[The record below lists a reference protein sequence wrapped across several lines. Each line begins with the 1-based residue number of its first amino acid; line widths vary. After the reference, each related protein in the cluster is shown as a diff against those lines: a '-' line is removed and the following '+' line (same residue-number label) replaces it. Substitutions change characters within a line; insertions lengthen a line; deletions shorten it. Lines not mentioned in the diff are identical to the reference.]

1 MVKVLPEPIREEI
14 LILKRRG
21 LAIFLVLLLVLAL
34 TVTGCGSRNTGTPS
48 TDTGD
53 QAKEVPT
60 LNISYIFTNHQTPL
74 VAAMHQGEKF
84 KDKGTYLKEIVPKE
98 KYELYSDGIKV
109 CKLNVVTAKS
119 GSETATLFA
128 QGHIDVGLASVTA
141 IMTAIDSGTPIKI
154 LSPIQ
159 TEGMALVFP
168 KGSEIKNWDGFV
180 NYAKT
185 SARPVVIGY
194 HSPTSAPKI
203 VFEAAL
209 FDAGLK
215 TTQDAND
222 TSADILLADLKE
234 TTNFIPAL
242 TGKQVEG
249 WVGPSPFPE
258 VALTEDVGQV
268 VVQLRDLPPQGKWHD
283 TPCCVVAGSDKAIA
297 SYPQELKA
305 LLKLIA
311 QNSEWCNQNLEE
323 AANITAEWIGISKE
337 AAEKATLKY
346 TTDPSASWKEG
357 IGIYLK
363 TLDKMSKFN
372 GQLKGKE
379 LKDAEAPLFDFRFVK

>member
-1 MVKVLPEPIREEI
+1 
-14 LILKRRG
+14 LKKRG
-21 LAIFLVLLLVLAL
+21 LLSIFFILLLAFAL
-34 TVTGCGSRNTGTPS
+34 TISGCGSQSAS
-48 TDTGD
+48 TSSDKTGD
-53 QAKEVPT
+53 QTKEVPT

-74 VAAMHQGEKF
+74 VVAMHQGEKF
-84 KDKGTYLKEIVPKE
+84 KDKGTYLKEVVPKE
-98 KYELYSDGIKV
+98 KYELYSDGNKV
-109 CKLNVVTAKS
+109 CKLNVITSKS

-141 IMTAIDSGTPIKI
+141 IMTAVDSGNPIKI

-168 KGSEIKNWDGFV
+168 KGSEIKDWDAFIK
-180 NYAKT
+180 YAKA
-185 SARPVVIGY
+185 SAKPVAIGY

-215 TTQDAND
+215 ITQDAND
-222 TSADILLADLKE
+222 TSADILLVDLKE

-249 WVGPSPFPE
+249 WVGPSPYPE
-258 VALTEDVGQV
+258 VALTEGQGQV
-268 VVQLRDLPPQGKWHD
+268 VVQLQDLPPQGKWHD
-283 TPCCVVAGSDKAIA
+283 TPCCVVAASDKAIA
-297 SYPQELKA
+297 SYPEELKA
-305 LLKLIA
+305 LLNLMS
-311 QNSEWCNQNLEE
+311 QNSEWCNQNKEK
-323 AANITAEWIGISKE
+323 AAAITAEWIGISKE

-357 IGIYLK
+357 VGVYLK
-363 TLDKMSKFN
+363 TLDTMSKFN

-379 LKDAEAPLFDFRFVK
+379 LKDTEARLFDFQFVK